1 MNTTHTDT
9 PTVAGSVAVV
19 TGAASGIGRAIAAEL
34 LHQGSAVAIA
44 DIAGQAASDTAAAL
58 MDEHGGT
65 ALGIRADISSRTEV
79 EQLFATVKDTWGP
92 VDILVNNAGISIDRS
107 VRNISDDDWNRTLAI
122 NETGMFL
129 CSQVAARD
137 MIPRR
142 RGRIINIASR
152 AWLGWY
158 GQMAY
163 AASKGAVVSAT
174 RALAI
179 ELAKY
184 GITVNCLAPGL
195 IDTPLLAAEP
205 EDVMQRLLQ
214 AQPTGTIGSPA
225 HVAHAAGFLASP
237 RARAI
242 TGQILYVCG
251 GKSLYA
257 QPALS

>member
-1 MNTTHTDT
+1 MNTTHIET
-9 PTVAGSVAVV
+9 PTVAVV

-34 LHQGSAVAIA
+34 LSRGSAVVIA
-44 DIAGQAASDTAAAL
+44 DIAGQAATDTATEL
-58 MDEHGGT
+58 MAEYGGE
-65 ALGIRADISSRTEV
+65 AIGIRTDISSRTEV
-79 EQLFATVKDTWGP
+79 QSLFDTVKSTWGP
-92 VDILVNNAGISIDRS
+92 VDILINNAGISIDRS
-107 VRNISDDDWNRTLAI
+107 VRNISDDDWSRTLAI

-129 CSQVAARD
+129 CTQIAAHD

-142 RGRIINIASR
+142 RGRIINVASR

-214 AQPTGTIGSPA
+214 AQPTGTVGSPA
-225 HVAHAAGFLASP
+225 DVAHAAGFLASP

-242 TGQILYVCG
+242 TGQVLYVCG

-257 QPALS
+257 QPALR